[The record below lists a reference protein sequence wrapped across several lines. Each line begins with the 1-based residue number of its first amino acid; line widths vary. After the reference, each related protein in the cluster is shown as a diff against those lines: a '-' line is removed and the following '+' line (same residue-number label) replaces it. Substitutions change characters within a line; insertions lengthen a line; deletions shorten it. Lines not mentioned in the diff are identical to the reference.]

1 MEAKVSKLYGALEVV
16 KQHYPDAQ
24 TTGHIVDQLLDLVQ
38 HHLQLSPNQIMH
50 ADSIC
55 SDDVNSIEYPQRAY
69 EMLGP
74 FNMGGL
80 NGFPFTGLTGMN
92 AFAHHVPV
100 GGAVFV
106 FYAPHIGVTRHGN
119 VGELLRV
126 GQEQPSGC
134 CGAAKAALGKLLND
148 ELTENHIT
156 ELDYQMNSIEQIFF
170 RADQRIKNAKNPV
183 MEATDVMY
191 EAIEERINL
200 LVEKTDFPCR
210 HVILMGGIIINGD
223 HDMGS
228 FCEPRRLDI
237 LDLETKT
244 SKSFLDLFLSS

>member
-1 MEAKVSKLYGALEVV
+1 METNSGKLYGALEVV
-16 KQHYPDAQ
+16 QQHYPNARA
-24 TTGHIVDQLLDLVQ
+24 TGHAVDRLLDLVQ
-38 HHLQLSPNQIMH
+38 HHLQLAPDQIMH

-92 AFAHHVPV
+92 AFAHHVPA

-106 FYAPHIGVTRHGN
+106 FYAPHIGITRHGS

-126 GQEQPSGC
+126 GQDAPSAC
-134 CGAAKAALGKLLND
+134 CGAAKAALGKLLKDDIKEND
-148 ELTENHIT
+148 VT
-156 ELDYQMNSIEQIFF
+156 ELDYQMNSIEQIFL
-170 RADQRIKNAKNPV
+170 RSQQRIKQADNP
-183 MEATDVMY
+183 MKEATEVMY
-191 EAIEERINL
+191 EAIHERINL
-200 LVEKTDFPCR
+200 LVEKTSYPCR
-210 HVILMGGIIINGD
+210 HMILMGAIIINGD

-228 FCEPRRLDI
+228 FCEVKRLDFV
-237 LDLETKT
+237 DLEKKI
-244 SKSFLDLFLSS
+244 SKSFLNEFLG

>member
-1 MEAKVSKLYGALEVV
+1 METKASKLFGALEVV
-16 KQHYPDAQ
+16 QQHYPNAQ
-24 TTGHIVDQLLDLVQ
+24 TTGHAVDRLLDLVQ
-38 HHLQLSPNQIMH
+38 HHLQLSPDRIMH

-92 AFAHHVPV
+92 AFAHHVPA

-106 FYAPHIGVTRHGN
+106 FYAPHIGITRHGN
-119 VGELLRV
+119 AGELLRI
-126 GQEQPSGC
+126 GQEQASAC

-148 ELTENHIT
+148 ELKENHIT
-156 ELDYQMNSIEQIFF
+156 DLDYQMNSIEQIFL
-170 RADQRIKNAKNPV
+170 REQQRIKNAQHPMK
-183 MEATDVMY
+183 EATNVMY

-200 LVEKTDFPCR
+200 LVEKTNYPCR
-210 HVILMGGIIINGD
+210 YVILMGSIIINGD

-228 FCEPRRLDI
+228 FCDPRRLDFV
-237 LDLETKT
+237 DLETKT
-244 SKSFLDLFLSS
+244 ATSFLEEFLS